1 MIPLKHRTVRLCG
14 VSEKGEN
21 YEKDIYIYDS
31 TNAVRCFVQRG

>member
-21 YEKDIYIYDS
+21 YEKDNYNVDS
-31 TNAVRCFVQRG
+31 TNAVRCFVQRS